1 VSVYISTTAVHR
13 QINRAERGTLRQG
26 QHNLVNVVQPVLK
39 TKRIHVNTDLNKLS
53 NILDWFQ
60 GLNQASVSAEDWM
73 QCQIALAEGF
83 TNVVRHAHQSLPPQT
98 IIEIDVNFYPNH
110 VEMRIWD
117 CGPPFSLMEHL
128 DQHRA
133 SVTDASSSGRG
144 LMLLQKIANELDYRR
159 VDETRNCLCLI
170 KRRSTR

>member
-1 VSVYISTTAVHR
+1 MSVYISTTALYR
-13 QINRAERGTLRQG
+13 QINRAGRGTLRWG
-26 QHNLVNVVQPVLK
+26 QHNLVKVVQPVLK
-39 TKRIHVNTDLNKLS
+39 TKRIHVNTDLNELS
-53 NILDWFQ
+53 NVLDWFQ
-60 GLNQASVSAEDWM
+60 GLNQASVSPEDWM

-98 IIEIDVNFYPNH
+98 IIEIDLNFYPNH

-128 DQHRA
+128 DQYHA

-159 VDETRNCLCLI
+159 VDETRNCLCLV